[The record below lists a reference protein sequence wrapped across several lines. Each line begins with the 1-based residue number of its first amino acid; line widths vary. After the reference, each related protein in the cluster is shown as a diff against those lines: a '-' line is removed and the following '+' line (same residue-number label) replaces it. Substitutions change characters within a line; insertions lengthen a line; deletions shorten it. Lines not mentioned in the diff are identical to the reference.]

1 MVGICDGVLLPHSTA
16 PTGRTFARGW
26 ARAAPPWPAAWV
38 NKAKIEASLSYL
50 TNMKAIVRGTTA
62 DKA

>member
-1 MVGICDGVLLPHSTA
+1 MSTA
-16 PTGRTFARGW
+16 
-26 ARAAPPWPAAWV
+26 

-62 DKA
+62 GKA